1 MLKSKLLKNSNKDKD
16 TNSLNVVNNK
26 DTNVHSKSS
35 LKKLLNGKTSGHNL
49 LNLNNIKPVKPK
61 GSLYELNNGLKDENY
76 YKSEDENENDN
87 VTLTSSSPKT
97 LELSDITKD
106 KVTSRI
112 MENQDSNTINDT
124 QSSPNLHWATSVAP
138 NSGKGIAS
146 TTYDSMKT
154 LTPSNYNSPIST
166 THLSVNTNLLNPTSN
181 NQKASTKPSSPFLS
195 PKSPLEA
202 IARFSPFKSSENHT
216 SLSLSNLN
224 NKTSSSSLQTSV
236 TAHSA
241 ESVNKITKKSSKK
254 EKKEANGNSSGS
266 GSSKRPTSLFLSLG
280 RYFKNKSTDKT
291 KEKESKKSK
300 EKVEVNDSEFSEE
313 QITREIGNL
322 LENEEWKINL
332 MNHFMKINNTNNT
345 EEEIADVIKINSD
358 VIKTPKPKEEDNN
371 NLKPGSQDYETLK
384 TPTPLQHEKLNNQQF
399 SGENGSTSMQ
409 SVTLVENQP
418 TKSEPSSVSS
428 ATTQPIPIETLK
440 VIDQSI
446 KVTSSPTSLPPLSA
460 SITSDVKESVSSTDE
475 PLYLNGSVEE
485 ITVNIKEKEQNIT
498 MDKEGTYRQSYI
510 KSDDN
515 SFLDNEDTIIKKN
528 SVISVNNNRL
538 SVRDINICR
547 ELKMTS
553 ELEGSGNSLSIEST
567 ITDVKRQST
576 TSIPDD
582 QRLTVKPLAENTETK
597 YPVDYPKSPLGN
609 VISVTI
615 SEEPNEEVNSIEK
628 DNQESISDRSSYLD
642 VKDESFDDSL
652 EAVSLNEYSHN
663 VLASSPH
670 LSIPSPY
677 NSSTIS
683 NPVNSR
689 SQNHISE
696 KNLNSFIPKA
706 PSAIGLVTTPSN
718 STQATNMSEYPKVSL
733 DAVSLA
739 LMEESNE
746 ERRCPI
752 CHCTIPPFFNPI
764 PNIDTSMDNTSFEDN
779 NSINSFSRNS
789 STSRLASS
797 PKFSQLSPFDNIN
810 KYGTNGTIGTNASRN
825 SHLSTSVTSSMSSKD
840 YSRSISSMYTFST
853 VTSSATSEDCDC
865 YCHEARYHH
874 PEFHVYH
881 TKQSSSRHSSK
892 PSISGMSFNSY
903 QSHYSNYS
911 CYSESLNRIYDKRS
925 FCSATSSLSRANSF
939 FFSSNNKN
947 IRRKDFSKST
957 REIGRGATCV
967 VKLVHKINDPSM
979 HFALKEYKIT
989 RVKQNIDERTFLKTL
1004 RNEYQIGSLLHHPN
1018 IIETYAF
1025 LMTKTHNHKRRKYY
1039 VLLEYCN
1046 GGDLFTTIQK
1056 GELGREEINCNFK
1069 QLMDGVS
1076 YLHSIGVAHCDI
1088 KPENILIKNVS
1099 QLKIID
1105 FGTSEIFKYPY
1116 TPDTIKKLKGIKG
1129 SKPYIAPEQFQRSE
1143 YDPRASDIW
1152 SCAIVYIASYFDELP
1167 WRVASLE
1174 DFDFLRWKKER
1185 RNDLIRHLPDGP
1197 RQLIIQML
1205 NPDPDKRITME
1216 QIYENEWFASIKTCI
1231 SGEVQC
1237 HDKKHYHVRP
1247 QETSAE

>member
-1 MLKSKLLKNSNKDKD
+1 M
-16 TNSLNVVNNK
+16 
-26 DTNVHSKSS
+26 
-35 LKKLLNGKTSGHNL
+35 
-49 LNLNNIKPVKPK
+49 
-61 GSLYELNNGLKDENY
+61 
-76 YKSEDENENDN
+76 
-87 VTLTSSSPKT
+87 
-97 LELSDITKD
+97 
-106 KVTSRI
+106 
-112 MENQDSNTINDT
+112 
-124 QSSPNLHWATSVAP
+124 A
-138 NSGKGIAS
+138 
-146 TTYDSMKT
+146 
-154 LTPSNYNSPIST
+154 SNYNSPIST
-166 THLSVNTNLLNPTSN
+166 THLTVNTNLLNPNSN
-181 NQKASTKPSSPFLS
+181 NQKTNTKPSSPFLS

-202 IARFSPFKSSENHT
+202 IARLSPFKSSENHA
-216 SLSLSNLN
+216 SSLSNLN
-224 NKTSSSSLQTSV
+224 SKTSSSSLQTNV

-241 ESVNKITKKSSKK
+241 ESINKITKKSSKK

-300 EKVEVNDSEFSEE
+300 EKIEVNDSEISEE

-322 LENEEWKINL
+322 LENEEWKNNL
-332 MNHFMKINNTNNT
+332 MNHFLKINNMNNS
-345 EEEIADVIKINSD
+345 EEEIVDVIKINSD
-358 VIKTPKPKEEDNN
+358 VIKTPKPKEEDNSK
-371 NLKPGSQDYETLK
+371 LKPGSQDYEILK
-384 TPTPLQHEKLNNQQF
+384 TPTPVQPFDKLNNQQL

-409 SVTLVENQP
+409 SVTLVENQQN
-418 TKSEPSSVSS
+418 KSEPSSISS
-428 ATTQPIPIETLK
+428 STTQPIPIETLK

-446 KVTSSPTSLPPLSA
+446 KVTASPTSIPPLS
-460 SITSDVKESVSSTDE
+460 SSLTSDIKENVSSFDE
-475 PLYLNGSVEE
+475 PLILNGSAE
-485 ITVNIKEKEQNIT
+485 EKENNIT
-498 MDKEGTYRQSYI
+498 MDKEGTYRQSVI
-510 KSDDN
+510 RSDDN

-528 SVISVNNNRL
+528 SIISVNNNRL

-567 ITDVKRQST
+567 ITDTKRQST
-576 TSIPDD
+576 VSIPDD
-582 QRLTVKPLAENTETK
+582 QRLTIKTFAENTELK

-615 SEEPNEEVNSIEK
+615 SEEPNDEVNSIEK
-628 DNQESISDRSSYLD
+628 DSQDNISDKSSFLE
-642 VKDESFDDSL
+642 VKDESFDNDSMD
-652 EAVSLNEYSHN
+652 AISLNEYSHN

-677 NSSTIS
+677 NNSTIS

-689 SQNHISE
+689 SHNNISE

-718 STQATNMSEYPKVSL
+718 STQASEYPKVSL
-733 DAVSLA
+733 SLDAVSMA

-746 ERRCPI
+746 ERRCPV
-752 CHCTIPPFFNPI
+752 CHCIIPSYLNPI
-764 PNIDTSMDNTSFEDN
+764 PNIDTSMDSTSFEDN
-779 NSINSFSRNS
+779 NSINSFSRFS
-789 STSRLASS
+789 SVSRLTSS
-797 PKFSQLSPFDNIN
+797 PKCSQLGPLDNTS
-810 KYGTNGTIGTNASRN
+810 KFGANGTSRN
-825 SHLSTSVTSSMSSKD
+825 SHLSTSVASSMSSKD
-840 YSRSISSMYTFST
+840 YNRSISSMYTFSS
-853 VTSSATSEDCDC
+853 VTSATSDDCDC

-881 TKQSSSRHSSK
+881 TKQGSSRHSSK

-911 CYSESLNRIYDKRS
+911 CYSESVSKIYDKRS

-989 RVKQNIDERTFLKTL
+989 PRGKQNIDERTFLKRL

-1025 LMTKTHNHKRRKYY
+1025 LMTKTHNHKRRKYF
-1039 VLLEYCN
+1039 VVLEYCN
-1046 GGDLFTTIQK
+1046 GGDLFSTIQK
-1056 GELGREEINCNFK
+1056 GELGHEEINCNFK

-1205 NPDPDKRITME
+1205 NPDPEKRITME
-1216 QIYENEWFASIKTCI
+1216 QIYENEWFASVKTCI

-1237 HDKKHYHVRP
+1237 HDKKHYHVKP
-1247 QETSAE
+1247 QEACAE